1 MQAVFRVS
9 LWHPPGAATACAHAF
24 FSPALT
30 SHLGCHGFTPVADPV
45 PATMAD
51 HSSRWF
57 IGPNA
62 GQLPA
67 LREALTDDPA
77 WCEALADLGEICR
90 ATQAQAVDA
99 ASGAEPQGRPGEA
112 GLPWTV
118 DLHHAPV
125 APHTPIAAGAGQ
137 RHGVF
142 HAYAL
147 ADGLLSA
154 VVKGLLEDRAGA
166 LWMATGDGLS
176 RYDGSSFWHLTTAD
190 GLPQDHLLGM
200 AQTPEGH
207 LWFAGNGL
215 AAEVPRGLCRFDG
228 QALRHYNRADGLPS
242 DAVTNVW
249 VTPDGQLWVFTG
261 AGMASWTGTS
271 FAPVP
276 RSDRRHLPLVL
287 RACDGGRGKVWLA
300 TGDGLWQFG
309 RDGRRSPVRVEDGP
323 EGVIWSVVR
332 DRRGRVWAGGPAGS
346 WVLGERGGWSP
357 ADIPH
362 TSVATA
368 VPLLEDAHG
377 ALWWVTFPDGV
388 CQWRQGDAQHLGPGD
403 GLPGERVAHG
413 ICTRDGQVWLALDA
427 GGVVRFVGD
436 RLAPAGPGDA
446 SASRDCHFIRRTAAG
461 SLLLGTTGGTCAWR
475 HGRWQRP
482 TPHIS
487 WQTALTEWLQ
497 TPAGDQWGVAHDG
510 QVRHLP
516 AAGGG
521 RWSPSLEA
529 PTAAHNCGS
538 LAWVPALPSTTI
550 GGLWCANGAEALHR
564 HHESV
569 WRHYGQP
576 EGGPPGQVRAVAVDP
591 RRERVYVGTTT
602 GAVSWW
608 DGDSFHDL
616 ESGARWGHRPVL
628 HLFVARDGDLWIG
641 TEGHGAWRW
650 DGQALRPYTRAQG
663 LAADRVLR
671 IGQRRNGHLVLCT
684 QGGGVSLFD
693 GLVAQTLDQR
703 LGLASDIVRDFL
715 EDDDGCLWFATQ
727 DGVTRY
733 RPGGQPPTLELAQ
746 IHADRRITAAEVEIQ
761 SNTPLAVPVSPR
773 AIRFSLRA
781 KGVWSGRPLFRY
793 RWSGTTQGNWQVTPD
808 ADVECARLAVG
819 AYTFEAQVVDQDL
832 QYSPSIG
839 VRIEVV
845 PDPVEDALSEA
856 LAHPT
861 RVGHLV
867 GSSAATR
874 SLRRQLE
881 AVAGADMAVLL
892 LGQTGTGKTLA
903 ARYLH
908 DHSARRGERLVHVNC
923 GTLTPGLADS
933 SLFGHERGAFTG
945 ADRQRLGYVE
955 LAGRGTL
962 FLDEVGEMDLQAQ
975 VRLLHV
981 LDGEP
986 YYRVGG
992 RTPLR
997 LLARVVAATNRDLPG
1012 MVAAGTF
1019 RADLYHRLTAFPVIV
1034 PPLAARVDDLDELV
1048 ALFIDQHNRRH
1059 GRHVTGVSL
1068 AAMARLRDYTWPGNV
1083 RELDQVMGRAVFAC
1097 QGLVIE
1103 VEHLVAGPPWLPARP
1118 GPAATGAA
1126 GAWVQMPA
1134 PGDPAAATGVTT
1146 NNGPGS
1152 TTGID
1157 PDAAATRVRREA
1169 TAIGIG
1175 AIAPE
1180 RRSGTWAAAADTPA
1194 TLLTL
1199 RESERRCLLA
1209 ALEACDWV
1217 IEGRHGAAARL
1228 GAKPSTVRDRM
1239 ARHHLRRP
1247 DRR

>member
-9 LWHPPGAATACAHAF
+9 LWHQPGATTSWARAF
-24 FSPALT
+24 SLALT
-30 SHLGCHGFTPVADPV
+30 SRLHRYGLTPVADPPPTTV
-45 PATMAD
+45 AD
-51 HSSRWF
+51 RSSRWF
-57 IGPNA
+57 TGPEA
-62 GQLPA
+62 SQLPA
-67 LREALTDDPA
+67 LREALAHDPA
-77 WCEALADLGEICR
+77 WGEVLADLDHTGRGRGTENDADTIGLEPR
-90 ATQAQAVDA
+90 SPQAD
-99 ASGAEPQGRPGEA
+99 A
-112 GLPWTV
+112 GLPWAL

-125 APHTPIAAGAGQ
+125 APHALIPAGTGQ
-137 RHGVF
+137 RRGVF

-147 ADGLLSA
+147 ADGLLSS

-176 RYDGSSFWHLTTAD
+176 RYDGFGFWHLTTAD

-200 AQTPEGH
+200 AQTPDGD

-228 QALRHYNRADGLPS
+228 QALRHYSRADGLPS
-242 DAVTNVW
+242 DAVTNLW

-261 AGMASWTGTS
+261 AGMARWAGTS
-271 FAPVP
+271 FAPLP

-287 RACDGGRGKVWLA
+287 RACDGGRGVVWLA
-300 TGDGLWQFG
+300 TGDGLWQYG
-309 RDGRRSPVRVEDGP
+309 GGGRRSPVRVEGGP

-346 WVLGERGGWSP
+346 WVLAERGGWSP

-362 TSVATA
+362 TAAATA
-368 VPLLEDAHG
+368 APLLEDARG
-377 ALWWVTFPDGV
+377 ALWWVTYPDGV
-388 CQWRQGDAQHLGPGD
+388 CQCRQGEARCLGPGD

-413 ICTRDGQVWLALDA
+413 ICARDGQVWLALDA
-427 GGVVRFVGD
+427 GGVVRFLGD
-436 RLAPAGPGDA
+436 RLTAAGPA
-446 SASRDCHFIRRTAAG
+446 NAFPNRDCQFIRRTAAG
-461 SLLLGTTGGTCAWR
+461 SLLLGTTGGMCTW
-475 HGRWQRP
+475 HGGRWQRP
-482 TPHIS
+482 TPPTS
-487 WQTALTEWLQ
+487 WRTALTDWLQ
-497 TPAGDQWGVAHDG
+497 TPLGDHWGVTHDG
-510 QVRHLP
+510 QVRHL
-516 AAGGG
+516 AVGGG
-521 RWSPSLEA
+521 RRWTTSLEA
-529 PTAAHNCGS
+529 PAVARNCGS
-538 LAWVPALPSTTI
+538 LAWVPAQPASTI
-550 GGLWCANGAEALHR
+550 GGLWCTNGAEELHR
-564 HHESV
+564 HHGGV
-569 WRHYGQP
+569 WYHYGRLT
-576 EGGPPGQVRAVAVDP
+576 GSPPGQMRAVAVDP
-591 RRERVYVGTTT
+591 RRGRVYAGTTT
-602 GAVSWW
+602 GAVAWW
-608 DGDSFHDL
+608 DGEHFHVV
-616 ESGARWGHRPVL
+616 EGGSRWGHRPVL

-641 TEGHGAWRW
+641 TEGHGAFRW
-650 DGQALRPYTRAQG
+650 DGQGLYPCTRAQG

-693 GLVAQTLDQR
+693 GRVAQTLDQR

-727 DGVTRY
+727 EGVTRY
-733 RPGGQPPTLELAQ
+733 RPGLQLPAVELAQ
-746 IHADRRITAAEVEIQ
+746 IRADRVIAAGDIKAQTGV
-761 SNTPLAVPVSPR
+761 PLTVPVSQR

-793 RWSGTTQGNWQVTPD
+793 RWWAVTEGNWQVTPD
-808 ADVECARLAVG
+808 AEIECAILAVG
-819 AYTFEAQVVDQDL
+819 HYTFEAQVVDQDL
-832 QYSPSIG
+832 QYSPPVT
-839 VRIEVV
+839 VRLEVV
-845 PDPVEDALSEA
+845 PDPVQDALSEA

-908 DHSARRGERLVHVNC
+908 DHSPRRGERLVHVNC

-933 SLFGHERGAFTG
+933 ALFGHERGAFTG

-986 YYRVGG
+986 YYRLGG

-997 LLARVVAATNRDLPG
+997 LLARLVAATNRDLPA
-1012 MVAAGTF
+1012 MVASGAF
-1019 RADLYHRLTAFPVIV
+1019 RADLYHRLTAFPVVV
-1034 PPLAARVDDLDELV
+1034 PPLAARMEDLDELV

-1059 GRHVTGVSL
+1059 GRQVTGMSL
-1068 AAMARLRDYTWPGNV
+1068 AAMARLRDYGWPGNV
-1083 RELDQVMGRAVFAC
+1083 RELDQVIGRAVFAC
-1097 QGLVIE
+1097 QGLVVE
-1103 VEHLVAGPPWLPARP
+1103 VEHLIAGPPWPPTRP
-1118 GPAATGAA
+1118 GQAASGAKGTWEGAPTATG
-1126 GAWVQMPA
+1126 PT
-1134 PGDPAAATGVTT
+1134 DATRA
-1146 NNGPGS
+1146 
-1152 TTGID
+1152 TTGSD
-1157 PDAAATRVRREA
+1157 LDAAAAPGRLALPDHGDSSGREA
-1169 TAIGIG
+1169 NAATAGRG
-1175 AIAPE
+1175 DDP
-1180 RRSGTWAAAADTPA
+1180 WAAAVDAAVP
-1194 TLLTL
+1194 LLTL
-1199 RESERRCLLA
+1199 HEAERRCLLA

-1217 IEGRHGAAARL
+1217 VEGRHGAAVHL

-1239 ARHHLRRP
+1239 ARHRLYRP
-1247 DRR
+1247 PSR